1 MNIQKN
7 ILQKNIFNEI
17 KNLFFNSYFGWYYQN
32 CVNDENDNHLQFCH
46 TFFDNNKINSDYFV
60 NISPIIDFINPEKLI
75 RVKANLL
82 PKTEKIIEHGFHTDF
97 KDCMTSVYYINT
109 NNGYTKLIDETIITS
124 EENKLVTFDSN
135 TKHTGST
142 CTDEN
147 VRIVLNIN
155 YLPKI

>member
-1 MNIQKN
+1 MKIKKN
-7 ILQKNIFNEI
+7 ILPKIIFKEIKNIF
-17 KNLFFNSYFGWYYQN
+17 FNNYFGWYYQDL
-32 CVNDENDNHLQFCH
+32 VIHKNDNHFQFCH
-46 TFFDNNKINSDYFV
+46 LFFDDNKINSTYFE
-60 NISPIIDFINPEKLI
+60 NISPIINYINPQKLI

-82 PKTEKIIEHGFHTDF
+82 PKTQKIIEHGFHTDF
-97 KDCMTSVYYINT
+97 KDCITAVYYINT
-109 NNGYTKLIDETIITS
+109 NNGYTKLIDETIIPS
-124 EENKLVTFDSN
+124 EENKLFSFDSN

>member
-1 MNIQKN
+1 MRIKKT
-7 ILQKNIFNEI
+7 ILPKITFNEV
-17 KNLFFNSYFGWYYQN
+17 KNLFFNSYFSWYYQN

-97 KDCMTSVYYINT
+97 KDCMTAVYYINT
-109 NNGYTKLIDETIITS
+109 NNGYTKFIDDTIIQS

-135 TKHTGST
+135 TKHTGTT